1 MLVYY
6 HFILGV
12 SHDGEIWQSNGM
24 VPILCCLRT
33 FCSILLRP
41 PDRQRKNTH
50 FPWKKTPAWSLSV
63 FSFILFLKTP
73 AAVIRPVLPVN
84 VPVLVQPCQSFHIKI
99 ISPDITF
106 IHPVMIAGIVL
117 WEQFVS
123 STASTHGTDVP
134 TSVFRYVVEGAEK
147 CPRLRNIT
155 H

>member
-1 MLVYY
+1 MALLQSKIDAIAQGDFSRDPSIEWKNEFGTIGKGINQMSENVVSDVYKR
-6 HFILGV
+6 
-12 SHDGEIWQSNGM
+12 Q
-24 VPILCCLRT
+24 
-33 FCSILLRP
+33 ILLRP

-106 IHPVMIAGIVL
+106 IHPIMIAGIVGGM
-117 WEQFVS
+117 VRI
-123 STASTHGTDVP
+123 GTVKHQ
-134 TSVFRYVVEGAEK
+134 SV
-147 CPRLRNIT
+147 
-155 H
+155 